1 MEMVKNLQW
10 AKNFHN
16 FYIFKTA
23 RFQKFLADS
32 NLQSRRR
39 SWNFVT
45 GHPRPTKSRLN
56 LANTVIFL
64 QTYPDWLKPDSSSS
78 TFSCFHD
85 FCNFKTAHFQELLEM
100 GGSSFGSGN
109 WKSLSAC
116 VSGAKSRL
124 NLANTVFSFKL
135 YLSGKFGNSPYRARR
150 PKRSQ
155 SCRWRGWPRA
165 SFKVLNAGVSVS
177 KPGSSSQGRTLW

>member
-1 MEMVKNLQW
+1 VEMVKNLQW

-124 NLANTVFSFKL
+124 NLANTVFFVQTLLIGKVWKL
-135 YLSGKFGNSPYRARR
+135 AVPGTASEKKPILSVARVAPR
-150 PKRSQ
+150 ELQ
-155 SCRWRGWPRA
+155 SAQRGR
-165 SFKVLNAGVSVS
+165 VC
-177 KPGSSSQGRTLW
+177 